1 MAQGAK
7 KERDTENEMAIGGM
21 RNPRRSAQR
30 LPGTLMMGAAIG
42 KLLLKAAEH
51 PSVQKLV
58 ADLTEGRPATQ
69 VKAKLTNKVRNLVL
83 KVLNVDLGNMP
94 SRTAKAETPLHP
106 EVLWAWG
113 QATDDPDACTL
124 AEWLRIGAP
133 LGFSEDIKPTG
144 VFPVV
149 DGQPWEQES
158 ADLLHRCLEGWSN
171 YSSAVEEKEDLNR
184 LIQEAKEQG
193 FCTFY
198 DTLQQVESELGVKPV
213 LNKLGVIV
221 KIKESGVRKARII
234 WDLRES
240 KINSLCRQGERVILP
255 RLRDAIAD
263 ANETYRQGGRPRFL
277 AVDITNAFHNIP
289 AGRDRAY
296 TAAAFESPQ
305 GRKILVYDVLVFG
318 SVSSPTLWGRFAAWL
333 SRSLMA
339 TCPNLKVQT
348 YVDDPLITYDEKDP
362 NWKLH
367 LGAGLL
373 WFEVTGFPLKLA
385 KADAGSQVTWIGA
398 SIETLDDLK
407 ATKVTIPKEKIEELL
422 KTCETFMSRP
432 VVGRRQLRSFAGA
445 LSFVAGV
452 VPHVRPFLASLWAVV
467 AQANDGQRTS
477 GKLVH
482 TRRIGQALNWIA
494 AFLRGETCLT
504 RTVRSHRPKSSAMV
518 ITDAS
523 THGMGGVLFKDGEP
537 TEFFSLPIPSEFILR
552 FRASTGDPKH
562 MALWEA
568 LTILIAARLWLVKFP
583 LGAVVKV
590 RADNISALYMVLKCK
605 AKSPDLSVV
614 AREMAI
620 DQARGLYEFTL
631 LSHIYSKDNV
641 LADALSRLYEPK
653 PAEFPAA
660 LHKCQRIEVQI
671 QPDFWKVK

>member
-1 MAQGAK
+1 M
-7 KERDTENEMAIGGM
+7 
-21 RNPRRSAQR
+21 
-30 LPGTLMMGAAIG
+30 
-42 KLLLKAAEH
+42 
-51 PSVQKLV
+51 
-58 ADLTEGRPATQ
+58 
-69 VKAKLTNKVRNLVL
+69 
-83 KVLNVDLGNMP
+83 
-94 SRTAKAETPLHP
+94 
-106 EVLWAWG
+106 
-113 QATDDPDACTL
+113 
-124 AEWLRIGAP
+124 
-133 LGFSEDIKPTG
+133 
-144 VFPVV
+144 
-149 DGQPWEQES
+149 
-158 ADLLHRCLEGWSN
+158 
-171 YSSAVEEKEDLNR
+171 EEKEDLNR

-432 VVGRRQLRSFAGA
+432 VVSRRQLRSFAGA

-671 QPDFWKVK
+671 QPDFWKVKWKVCRSLVVCWGVLVCRSLSCRVLCRF